1 MEHFVFLES
10 GRDLT
15 AAYAVHYDYF
25 LVFLSFAIAI
35 LASYTAFL
43 VSERIS
49 VKKAANKERRPVI
62 WAVFGS
68 LALGAGVWTMHFIG
82 MLAASIPT
90 TISYDITITIYSLIP
105 AVLASLVL
113 LYNNTNHDNLFKQL
127 LVRSIVMGSGIGL
140 MHYIGMMAMRMDA
153 IMRYDFSIVLFSV
166 VVAVALS
173 YAALRAK
180 IWAEHTS
187 ESDIPIPPRL
197 VGSIIMGCSIAGMHY
212 TGMAG
217 VYMFPAEAQHAVDS
231 LIFPPDVLAEIIG
244 IVVTAFLLLLI
255 SAVVISRRLELLAK
269 LKVSEDR
276 ISSILDNVGDAI
288 ISINEKGIV
297 NDFNKGAEE
306 TFGYDSDEVIG
317 KNVNMLMPPDIS
329 REHDSYLNA
338 YIETG
343 ASKIIGKGRLVEG
356 VKKDGTVITLDFKV
370 TKIEVNGEAMFIG
383 LLRDVT
389 DKIILEAEL
398 EDHRLHLEQMVE
410 SRTQELIEARNAA
423 VEANSSKSQF
433 LANMSHEL
441 RTPMN
446 SIIGFTGRVIKK
458 SGDVLKERQLNN
470 LRTVERNAHHLLSLI
485 NSLLDLSKIEA
496 GKMDVFVEDFKVY
509 SLMKEV
515 SDLTETLFQEKNLE
529 LVLDISDE
537 NMVMH
542 TDKMKLK
549 QVMINLVGNSIKFTE
564 QGHIKITTK
573 LVNDDKLAI
582 SVSDTGAGMSEEEMA
597 GIFEAF
603 KQVDGS
609 MTRKV
614 GGTGLGLTV
623 TRKFIELLGGRIE
636 VESVKDLGSNFTIT
650 LPLTLN
656 DQPSKPESDEVKKK
670 SSTLQ
675 KGSSER
681 PAVLCIDDDDEALDL
696 LQGYLND
703 EGYSVIT
710 TTNGEEG
717 LRLAKKHKPFAITL
731 DVHMPKIDGWSVLR
745 EIKRDDTISDIPVVM
760 VTMMENKALGYE
772 LGATDYL
779 QKPIEPN
786 VLLGTIKKILSK
798 GVKTV
803 LAVDDEPDVLELIKQ
818 VLEDE
823 NINVIT
829 ALNGAEAIEVLESTK
844 PDLILLD
851 LMMPVM
857 DGFEFSQRVRKNP
870 EWASIPVIIITAKTL
885 TDNEHDM
892 LGRSAES
899 IIAKQG
905 MTTAE
910 ILQEI
915 ASAIQTIKGV
925 PE

>member
-15 AAYAVHYDYF
+15 AAYVVHYDYF

-49 VKKAANKERRPVI
+49 VKKIANKERRPII

-68 LALGAGVWTMHFIG
+68 LALGTGVWTMHFIG

-113 LYNNTNHDNLFKQL
+113 LYNNVSRDNMFQQL

-140 MHYIGMMAMRMDA
+140 MHYIGMAAMRMDA
-153 IMRYDFSIVLFSV
+153 IMRYDLVIVLFSV

-173 YAALRAK
+173 YASLRAK
-180 IWAEHTS
+180 VWAEHTS
-187 ESDIPIPPRL
+187 ESDVPIPPRL
-197 VGSIIMGCSIAGMHY
+197 VGSIIMGGSIACMHY

-217 VYMFPAEAQHAVDS
+217 VYMFPAVVHHAVDS

-244 IVVTAFLLLLI
+244 VVVTGFLLLLI
-255 SAVVISRRLELLAK
+255 SAVVISRRLELLEK
-269 LKVSEDR
+269 LKLSEER
-276 ISSILDNVGDAI
+276 IHSILENVGDAI
-288 ISINEKGIV
+288 ISINTNGIV
-297 NDFNKGAEE
+297 KDFNKGAEKI
-306 TFGYDSDEVIG
+306 FGYDSDEVIG
-317 KNVNMLMPPDIS
+317 KNVNILMPSDVS
-329 REHDSYLNA
+329 REHDSYLKA
-338 YIETG
+338 HFETG
-343 ASKIIGKGRLVEG
+343 ISNIIGKGRLVEG
-356 VKKDGTVITLDFKV
+356 VKKDGAIITLDSTV
-370 TKIEVNGEAMFIG
+370 SKIEVNEKTIFIG

-398 EDHRLHLEQMVE
+398 EEHRHHLEQMVE

-496 GKMDVFVEDFKVY
+496 GKMDVFVEDFKVH

-529 LVLDISDE
+529 LILDISDE
-537 NMVMH
+537 DMIMH

-549 QVMINLVGNSIKFTE
+549 QVMINLVGNSIKFTD

-573 LVNDDKLAI
+573 RVGDDKLLI
-582 SVSDTGAGMSEEEMA
+582 SVSDTGAGMSEEEMT

-623 TRKFIELLGGRIE
+623 TRKFIELLGGKIE
-636 VESVKDLGSNFTIT
+636 VESTKDSGSNFTIT
-650 LPLTLN
+650 LPLSLHN
-656 DQPSKPESDEVKKK
+656 QPSKPELAEVEKEF
-670 SSTLQ
+670 SALQ
-675 KGSSER
+675 KGNLDR
-681 PAVLCIDDDDEALDL
+681 PAVLCIDDDVEALDL
-696 LQGYLND
+696 LQGYLSD
-703 EGYSVIT
+703 EGYAVIT
-710 TTNGEEG
+710 TSDGEEG
-717 LRLAKKHKPFAITL
+717 LRLAKKYKPFAITL

-745 EIKRDDTISDIPVVM
+745 EIKRDDTIAEIPVVM

-786 VLLGTIKKILSK
+786 ILLGSIKKILSK
-798 GVKTV
+798 DIKTV

-823 NINVIT
+823 SINVIT
-829 ALNGAEAIEVLESTK
+829 ATNGAEAIDVLTSTK

-857 DGFEFSQRVRKNP
+857 DGFEFSQRLRKNT
-870 EWASIPVIIITAKTL
+870 EWSSIPVIIVTAKTL
-885 TDNEHDM
+885 TDNERDM
-892 LGRSAES
+892 LSRSARS

-915 ASAIQTIKGV
+915 ASAIQTIKEV
-925 PE
+925 SE